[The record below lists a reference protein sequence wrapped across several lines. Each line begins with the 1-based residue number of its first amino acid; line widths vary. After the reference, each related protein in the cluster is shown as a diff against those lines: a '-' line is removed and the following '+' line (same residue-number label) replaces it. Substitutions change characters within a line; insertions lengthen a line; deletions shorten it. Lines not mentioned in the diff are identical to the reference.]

1 MQNLPRGSEIRK
13 SLGAPE
19 GRLVYVADLSN
30 IEARM
35 LAWLA
40 EEQDLLQAFARN
52 DDVYSQFASQVYGRT
67 INKHDDPT
75 ERFVGKTAIL
85 GLGYG
90 MGANKFQTTLQSGA
104 MGPPM
109 EFTSEEAHEVVST
122 YRTTYP
128 GIPEFWSRATNMLLW
143 TTDRQKHGLRYRV
156 FTIDNHAIALPNG
169 MRLAYK
175 DLQVMANQ
183 FRYTFRGKP
192 EFTWGGKITENIVQ
206 ALSRIVITDGLM
218 RIHTYLGD
226 LGGSVVL
233 TGHDEIVCIAP
244 ETNANTVMD
253 KIIELMCIPPDWA
266 PDLPLAAEGGY
277 DKAYSK

>member
-1 MQNLPRGSEIRK
+1 MT
-13 SLGAPE
+13 APE

-104 MGPPM
+104 MGPQWSSQAKKHTGCQYIQNYIPGDSGVLVPCYQHVTM
-109 EFTSEEAHEVVST
+109 DYRQTEAWSQVS
-122 YRTTYP
+122 
-128 GIPEFWSRATNMLLW
+128 
-143 TTDRQKHGLRYRV
+143 
-156 FTIDNHAIALPNG
+156 
-169 MRLAYK
+169 
-175 DLQVMANQ
+175 
-183 FRYTFRGKP
+183 
-192 EFTWGGKITENIVQ
+192 
-206 ALSRIVITDGLM
+206 
-218 RIHTYLGD
+218 
-226 LGGSVVL
+226 
-233 TGHDEIVCIAP
+233 CIY
-244 ETNANTVMD
+244 N
-253 KIIELMCIPPDWA
+253 
-266 PDLPLAAEGGY
+266 
-277 DKAYSK
+277 

>member
-1 MQNLPRGSEIRK
+1 
-13 SLGAPE
+13 
-19 GRLVYVADLSN
+19 
-30 IEARM
+30 
-35 LAWLA
+35 
-40 EEQDLLQAFARN
+40 
-52 DDVYSQFASQVYGRT
+52 
-67 INKHDDPT
+67 
-75 ERFVGKTAIL
+75 
-85 GLGYG
+85 
-90 MGANKFQTTLQSGA
+90 
-104 MGPPM
+104 
-109 EFTSEEAHEVVST
+109 
-122 YRTTYP
+122 
-128 GIPEFWSRATNMLLW
+128 MLLW
-143 TTDRQKHGLRYRV
+143 TTDKQKHGLRYRV
-156 FTIDNHAIALPNG
+156 FTIDDHAIALPNG

-175 DLQVMANQ
+175 DLRVMANQ

-233 TGHDEIVCIAP
+233 TVHDEIVCIAP